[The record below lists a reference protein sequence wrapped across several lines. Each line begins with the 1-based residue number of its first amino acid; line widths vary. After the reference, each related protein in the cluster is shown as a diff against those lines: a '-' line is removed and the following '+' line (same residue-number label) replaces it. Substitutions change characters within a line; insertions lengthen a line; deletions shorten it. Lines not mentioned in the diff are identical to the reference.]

1 LLCKPE
7 TRNQKLET
15 MPTISQAITE
25 GARRLHASGIDQE
38 RRTAGLLLCHVMG
51 IDRTRLLTR
60 SEEQIDEAQYLAYLA
75 LVVRRAAG
83 EPAQYLTGHQEFY
96 GLDFIVT
103 PDVLIPRPE
112 TEFLIERV
120 MNLVEESGQDS
131 PLIVD
136 VGTGS
141 GCIAV
146 TVATQLP
153 RARLIATDASPAA
166 LNVARTNAERHG
178 VRDRIEFLE
187 GDLLAALAE
196 RRLEGAVDV
205 LASNPPYVNE
215 KSSELLQREVR
226 DWEPHEA
233 LFGGVDGLD
242 FYRRLIAES
251 GHYLKPGGY
260 VVLEI
265 AFSQVDSISEM
276 VKGGALELVDITRD
290 LQGIPRTLC
299 LRRNA

>member
-1 LLCKPE
+1 
-7 TRNQKLET
+7 

-25 GARRLHASGIDQE
+25 GSRRLHASGIDQE
-38 RRTAGLLLCHVMG
+38 RLTAGLLLCHVMG

-60 SEEQIDEAQYLAYLA
+60 SEEQIDEAQYRAYLE
-75 LVVRRAAG
+75 LVVRRGAG

-120 MNLVEESGQDS
+120 MNLVEDSKQDS

-146 TVATQLP
+146 TLAKQLH

-166 LNVARTNAERHG
+166 LDIARTNAERHG

-187 GDLLAALAE
+187 GNLFAPLAK
-196 RRLEGAVDV
+196 RGLEGAVDI
-205 LASNPPYVNE
+205 LASNPPYINE
-215 KSSELLQREVR
+215 ESSELLQREVR

-251 GHYLKPGGY
+251 PHYLKPGGY
-260 VVLEI
+260 IVLEI

-276 VKGGALELVDITRD
+276 VKDSAFELVDTTRD

-299 LRRNA
+299 LRRAALTTSQPPL

>member
-1 LLCKPE
+1 
-7 TRNQKLET
+7 
-15 MPTISQAITE
+15 MPTIAQAITE
-25 GARRLHASGIDQE
+25 GASRLHSSGIDQE

-120 MNLVEESGQDS
+120 MNVVEDARQESL
-131 PLIVD
+131 LIVD

-146 TVATQLP
+146 TVAKQLL

-187 GDLLAALAE
+187 GDLFAPLAE
-196 RRLEGAVDV
+196 RGLEGAVDV
-205 LASNPPYVNE
+205 LASNPPYV
-215 KSSELLQREVR
+215 SEERPELIQREVYE
-226 DWEPHEA
+226 WEPHEA

-242 FYRRLIAES
+242 FHRRLIAQS
-251 GHYLKPGGY
+251 PHYLKPGGY

-265 AFSQVDSISEM
+265 AFSQVDSVSEM
-276 VKGGALELVDITRD
+276 VKVSAFELLDTTRD

-299 LRRNA
+299 LRRTA